1 MKNINI
7 LKRIDIYL
15 EEQDRKSLDNRVRT
29 SHHPSGAN
37 KCLRQMYYDWTN
49 TPVTNYRTA
58 TDIWR
63 MNLGTWMHKMF
74 AHYLREMG
82 EEVVD
87 EVEMTLTDPTLKYPI
102 HGYLDNI
109 IEIDGELYGIELK
122 TVFGQGGKSIQL
134 SGKPREDDATQTKI
148 YLVAN
153 NLAGFF
159 VDYLARDSFYRT
171 EFQIVMSNP
180 EREAFKNMIINKFRT
195 LEHMVEKKIIPD
207 RDYHAIVCD
216 GMLIGSKQHKLIK
229 YKSDWQCMY
238 CVYRDHCYAEEIA
251 DFGMHL
257 PEPKPL
263 FDEE

>member
-1 MKNINI
+1 MDKINI
-7 LKRIDIYL
+7 LRRIDGWL
-15 EEQDRKSLDNRVRT
+15 EEQDRIKLDTRDRK

-37 KCLRQMYYDWTN
+37 KCIRQMYYDWSN
-49 TPVTNYRTA
+49 TPVSNYRVA

-63 MNLGTWMHKMF
+63 MNLGSWMHKMF

-87 EVEMTLTDPTLKYPI
+87 EVEMTLTDPRLKFPI

-109 IEIDGELYGIELK
+109 IEIGGELYGIELK

-134 SGKPREDDATQTKI
+134 SGKPREDDATQAKI

-153 NLAGFF
+153 DLKGFF

-171 EFQIVMSNP
+171 EFDIVMTNT
-180 EREAFKNMIINKFRT
+180 EKEVFKNRIVSKFEA
-195 LEHMVEKKIIPD
+195 LENYVDQKRIPD
-207 RDYHAIVCD
+207 REYQAIVCD
-216 GMLIGSKQHKLIK
+216 GMLIGNKQHKLIK

-238 CVYRDHCYAEEIA
+238 CVYREHCYAEEIA

-257 PEPKPL
+257 PEPKSS
-263 FDEE
+263 EEE